1 MVTKNILRGFNLIK
15 ISTWLTAIVSL
26 LLLSVVAFF
35 VSFPQIMKEPIEDRL
50 SQMSGLEVSINR
62 VALEFHDNELVLAVH
77 DVDVGAKG
85 LDPIASIDVLRWDAD
100 LIALYKSTEIPGRID
115 INELTLNNA
124 SIEKYISNLNA
135 ESVFSSSSLSGLMAL
150 EMLSVKKTTING

>member
-1 MVTKNILRGFNLIK
+1 MLTNNILRGFNLLK

-62 VALEFHDNELVLAVH
+62 LALEFYDNELV
-77 DVDVGAKG
+77 
-85 LDPIASIDVLRWDAD
+85 
-100 LIALYKSTEIPGRID
+100 
-115 INELTLNNA
+115 
-124 SIEKYISNLNA
+124 
-135 ESVFSSSSLSGLMAL
+135 
-150 EMLSVKKTTING
+150 